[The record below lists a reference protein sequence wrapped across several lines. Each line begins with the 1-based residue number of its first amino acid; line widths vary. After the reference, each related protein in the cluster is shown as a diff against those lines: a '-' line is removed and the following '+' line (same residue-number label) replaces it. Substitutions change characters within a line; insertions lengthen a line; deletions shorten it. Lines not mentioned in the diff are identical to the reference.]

1 MTSAESQKIL
11 IAPKFGDA
19 HCIAAV
25 KHLEDVAAA
34 REAAAKCRHKKCRY
48 CLGKSEWAVEMIG
61 ASVTCATALEQTTPF
76 AIALWG
82 WELRRYWRRGEN
94 ERDMLCLPVN

>member
-34 REAAAKCRHKKCRY
+34 REAAKKCRHKKCRY
-48 CLGKSEWAVEMIG
+48 CVGVGRVGRGYDRRICDVSNGAGTDNAICRCFVGLGVEAV
-61 ASVTCATALEQTTPF
+61 LE
-76 AIALWG
+76 A
-82 WELRRYWRRGEN
+82 RGK
-94 ERDMLCLPVN
+94 